1 MTIFVSDSLVFLA
14 MKKLL
19 LFLLWLIVSL
29 PLGAQATHRDSV
41 LTQARRLKNIYRV
54 DDAIEMLTDLLEP
67 GALDEGVL
75 SELADCHFQNG
86 DYEGAAGT
94 YLMLSTIA
102 PDNLLYKIRLMRTY
116 YLLKAYPQSIQMG
129 KMILE
134 RDSIPTVVAYVGD
147 AFRQMNQVDSALFY
161 YRQALS
167 LKPTHESTVS
177 KVARLLINRK
187 DYDGAIAVT
196 EPLLAK
202 DPDNMMVAPLKGLA
216 LYGKGD
222 FDGAI
227 EVYERQQELGDDTYN
242 THYYLGQSYWQAKIT
257 YRAEQEL
264 MAAWQIDSSD
274 VNLAY
279 AIAAVKQDYKSESY
293 RPFMTDIK
301 PWLDKAVEMLQP
313 DPELMARIHQ
323 QYGLGY
329 YRQDSYWDQA
339 IYHYKEAYKYNP
351 KLISALLAIAYCYES
366 KKEHKQAIAW
376 YEKYMQVARPGSQG
390 YEYAQKSINYIK
402 GEMFS
407 ENPESLFE
415 E

>member
-1 MTIFVSDSLVFLA
+1 MRKVLCIF
-14 MKKLL
+14 
-19 LFLLWLIVSL
+19 LWLAVCV
-29 PLGAQATHRDSV
+29 PLGAQTTHRDSV
-41 LTQARRLKNIYRV
+41 ITQARRLKNIYRV
-54 DDAIEMLTDLLEP
+54 DDAIEMLTGLLEP
-67 GALDEGVL
+67 GVMDEGVL
-75 SELADCHFQNG
+75 AELADCHYQNG
-86 DYEGAAGT
+86 DYESAAGS
-94 YLMLSTIA
+94 YLMLSTLA
-102 PDNLLYKIRLMRTY
+102 PDNLLYKVRLMRNY

-129 KMILE
+129 KAILE
-134 RDSIPTVVAYVGD
+134 RDSIPAVVAYVGD

-167 LKPTHESTVS
+167 LKPTHGSTVS

-187 DYDGAIAVT
+187 DYEGAIAVT

-202 DPDNMMVAPLKGLA
+202 EPDNMDIAPLKGLA

-227 EVYERQQELGDDTYN
+227 EVYERQQALGDDSYN

-293 RPFMTDIK
+293 RPFLTDIK
-301 PWLDKAVEMLQP
+301 PWLDKAVEMQQP
-313 DPELMARIHQ
+313 DPDLMARIHQ

-339 IYHYKEAYKYNP
+339 IYHYKEAYRYNP
-351 KLISALLAIAYCYES
+351 KLISVLLSIAYCYES
-366 KKEHKQAIAW
+366 KKDHKQAIAW

-390 YEYAQKSINYIK
+390 YEYAQKSIDYIK
-402 GEMFS
+402 GKMFD
-407 ENPESLFE
+407 EDPASLLGE
-415 E
+415 

>member
-1 MTIFVSDSLVFLA
+1 

-19 LFLLWLIVSL
+19 CFLLLLLVCVSV
-29 PLGAQATHRDSV
+29 GAQTSHRDSV
-41 LTQARRLKNIYRV
+41 LTRARRLKSIYRI
-54 DDAIEMLTDLLEP
+54 DDAIEALTDLLQP

-86 DYEGAAGT
+86 DYESAAGT
-94 YLMLSTIA
+94 YLMLSGIV

-116 YLLKAYPQSIQMG
+116 YLLRAYPQSIQVG
-129 KMILE
+129 RAVLE
-134 RDSIPTVVAYVGD
+134 RDSIPTVVSYVGD
-147 AFRQMNQVDSALFY
+147 SFRQMEQIDSALLY
-161 YRQALS
+161 YRKALS
-167 LKPTHESTVS
+167 LRPRSEAV
-177 KVARLLINRK
+177 VAKAARILINRK
-187 DYDGAIAVT
+187 NYDGALAVM
-196 EPLLAK
+196 EPFLAK
-202 DPDNMMVAPLKGLA
+202 DPDNMAIAPLKGLA

-227 EVYERQQELGDDTYN
+227 AVYERQEELGNDSYN

-264 MAAWQIDSSD
+264 MAAWQMDSSD

-293 RPFMTDIK
+293 RPFLTDIK

-313 DPELMARIHQ
+313 DPDLMARIHQ

-329 YRQDSYWDQA
+329 YRQDSCWDQA
-339 IYHYKEAYKYNP
+339 IHHYKEAYRYNP

-366 KKEHKQAIAW
+366 KKDHKQAIAW

-390 YEYAQKSINYIK
+390 YAYAEKSINYIK

-407 ENPESLFE
+407 EDPASLLGE
-415 E
+415 